1 MKGCPL
7 QAMLSSDKDCN
18 QKLGVAKDILD
29 VLNGKWKMEVIL
41 LLLQY
46 DKRRFKDL
54 QAEIPG
60 GVSAKVLSSVLKDLE
75 EHHIVKRGLD
85 DVTVEYELTEYGRSM
100 REVISNLVELGLA
113 HRKEVI
119 GK

>member
-7 QAMLSSDKDCN
+7 QVMLSSDKDCN
-18 QKLGVAKDILD
+18 QKLGVAHDILD

-46 DKRRFKDL
+46 EKRRFKDL
-54 QAEIPG
+54 QTEIPG
-60 GVSAKVLSSVLKDLE
+60 GVSAKVLSAVLKDLE
-75 EHHIVKRGLD
+75 EHHMVKRGLD
-85 DVTVEYELTEYGRSM
+85 DVTVEYELTAYGRSM
-100 REVISNLVELGLA
+100 KGVITNLVELGLA

>member
-7 QAMLSSDKDCN
+7 TAMLGADKDCN
-18 QKLGVAKDILD
+18 KKLDIAHDILD

-54 QAEIPG
+54 QADIP
-60 GVSAKVLSSVLKDLE
+60 GVSAKVLSAVLKDLE
-75 EHHIVKRGLD
+75 EHHMVNRGVD
-85 DVTVEYELTEYGRSM
+85 DVTVEYELTAYGRSM
-100 REVISNLVELGLA
+100 REVISGFVELGLA